1 VALVAASSSSF
12 FVMSRRPVR
21 CSCCWLEGTKK
32 ARAFERER
40 ERGCVHF
47 AKSSWKVTVALFVVI
62 W

>member
-32 ARAFERER
+32 ARVFERER
-40 ERGCVHF
+40 ERGIERGR
-47 AKSSWKVTVALFVVI
+47 FVCTRLLRPLR
-62 W
+62 